1 MVEPTDAPAG
11 TAPPGGQGHVAI
23 DATDRRILAL
33 LCEDGRMSMRTV
45 AERVGVSRSG
55 AYARVER
62 LRSAGVI
69 VGYGARLDPYRMGLL
84 VTAHVFVT
92 VQQDGWLAAL
102 QQFRSIPEVVYCA
115 AMAADHD
122 VFLIVR
128 AASMEAVRGVVL
140 GRLQSLPTV
149 QRTRTSFV
157 LDEETGS
164 HAELVTI
171 LGGTPPLHA
180 AAPATAPGRGQ
191 LSPARASATRARR
204 SFETPAAAA
213 T

>member
-1 MVEPTDAPAG
+1 VEPTDAPAG
-11 TAPPGGQGHVAI
+11 TAPPDGQTGVAI

-69 VGYGARLDPYRMGLL
+69 VGYGARLDPYRMGLQ

-92 VQQDGWLAAL
+92 LQQDGWLTAL
-102 QQFRSIPEVVYCA
+102 QHLRSIPEVVYCA

-128 AASMEAVRGVVL
+128 AASMDAVRRVVL

-149 QRTRTSFV
+149 LRTRTSFV
-157 LDEETGS
+157 LDEETRS
-164 HAELVTI
+164 DAELVTI
-171 LGGTPPLHA
+171 LGAPPPLRA
-180 AAPATAPGRGQ
+180 AEPAPASEQGQ
-191 LSPARASATRARR
+191 LSTARASASHVRR
-204 SFETPAAAA
+204 PFRTPAAAV